1 MCFLECFQCSLL
13 GLLRDCI
20 LHVFSRAFLQ
30 VCGWNT
36 QTLHFPRVF
45 SIEIDVIPRLIL
57 YVFCRVFRRFGLLLY
72 DSACPLVRWFSFYW
86 VFLNVFDS
94 FYEHHLETLWMHV
107 FNGCVKV
114 FIFSSIS
121 GLVSCIARVFSS
133 FLAVGWLAG
142 YGWAGWLAARWLP
155 GWWVWFSRDVSRILH
170 SLAKG
175 GASVTSLHV
184 FSRGICIFAL
194 MAQSWIVVFVI
205 LHVFSR
211 AFLQI
216 WLLEH
221 WNITFSSCFLVENW
235 PATKLDFSSVFLC
248 LLKIL
253 LIFITFSLITSTW
266 ILVLL
271 CFPSVFECFCEV
283 LWTLSWRHFARMF
296 SMGVRKY

>member
-1 MCFLECFQCSLL
+1 MSQSFFARVFSSVFNARYSHCCVIAFCTCFLEHFCKCVVGIIKL
-13 GLLRDCI
+13 CI
-20 LHVFSRAFLQ
+20 FLVFSRFKLTWYRDWFCTYFVVYFDDLAYFYT
-30 VCGWNT
+30 T
-36 QTLHFPRVF
+36 QL
-45 SIEIDVIPRLIL
+45 
-57 YVFCRVFRRFGLLLY
+57 
-72 DSACPLVRWFSFYW
+72 SFYL
-86 VFLNVFDS
+86 VFLSVFDS
-94 FYEHHLETLWMHV
+94 FYEHHSETLWMRV

-133 FLAVGWLAG
+133 FLAAGWLAG

-184 FSRGICIFAL
+184 FSWGICIFAL

-221 WNITFSSCFLVENW
+221 WNITFSSCFLVEYG
-235 PATKLDFSSVFLC
+235 PATQLDFSRVFSC
-248 LLKIL
+248 LFTIL
-253 LIFITFSLITSTW
+253 LIFIAFSLITSAW

-271 CFPSVFECFCEV
+271 CFPNVFECFCEV

>member
-1 MCFLECFQCSLL
+1 MVHIGGWGGYHNREIVLPCLLACTHARTHAHSTVRSVWLCQFVRSVRLSVGSLLVSLAFWYFSCFLVYSTIFWGMSRGFRIVWFSWALGCPVCTCFLEQSWFSWWWLRPELWFCQCFYPFFKLSGVPIIFCTCFLECFQCSLL

-20 LHVFSRAFLQ
+20 LHVFSPAFLQ

-45 SIEIDVIPRLIL
+45 SIQIDVVPRLIL

-86 VFLNVFDS
+86 VFLSVFDS

-133 FLAVGWLAG
+133 FLAAGWLAG

-155 GWWVWFSRDVSRILH
+155 GWWVWFSRDV
-170 SLAKG
+170 
-175 GASVTSLHV
+175 
-184 FSRGICIFAL
+184 
-194 MAQSWIVVFVI
+194 
-205 LHVFSR
+205 
-211 AFLQI
+211 
-216 WLLEH
+216 
-221 WNITFSSCFLVENW
+221 
-235 PATKLDFSSVFLC
+235 
-248 LLKIL
+248 
-253 LIFITFSLITSTW
+253 
-266 ILVLL
+266 
-271 CFPSVFECFCEV
+271 
-283 LWTLSWRHFARMF
+283 
-296 SMGVRKY
+296 